1 LVGYEREHAP
11 GTPSWVD
18 LASADLV
25 VSARFYG
32 GLLGWDTAMRPV
44 DLRAGYMSFQVDGL
58 DVAGLG
64 RLARA
69 DEPPAWTTY
78 MAVQDIDDVTKAVLD
93 AGGHTM
99 GPAVEESE
107 TGRNALF
114 LDPTGA
120 VFGVW
125 QPGERVGVEMSGMT
139 GAMCWNQL
147 ASRHAEASKRF
158 YRDVFGW
165 TAVTAAPGSSGPSH
179 EMTSYTI
186 FRHEGREV
194 AGMIE
199 MDRSWPRGL
208 PSHWMTYF
216 GVDDCDAV
224 AARAAELGGE
234 VSVEPYDVPQIGRT
248 AVIGDP
254 HGAVF
259 SIVTPNARL
268 AGLDRDRGAEGDG
281 RSGAADREIPIGHD
295 DELGIEADHDDI
307 AVADRKSA

>member
-69 DEPPAWTTY
+69 DEPPAWTIY
-78 MAVQDIDDVTKAVLD
+78 IAVSDIDDALKAVLD

-99 GPAVEESE
+99 DTSVEETE

-114 LDPTGA
+114 IDPTGA

-125 QPGERVGVEMSGMT
+125 QPGERVGVEMSGMI

-147 ASRHAEASKRF
+147 ASRNVEASKRF

-165 TAVTAAPGSSGPSH
+165 SSVTTEGSSPH
-179 EMTSYTI
+179 EASYTI
-186 FRHEGREV
+186 LRHEGREI

-224 AARAAELGGE
+224 AAQAAELGGE
-234 VSVEPYDVPQIGRT
+234 VSVEPYDVPQVGRT

-259 SIVTPNARL
+259 SIVTPNARRS
-268 AGLDRDRGAEGDG
+268 GLDGESGRDADD
-281 RSGAADREIPIGHD
+281 RSGGVGREIPIGHD
-295 DELGIEADHDDI
+295 DELGLDPEVDD
-307 AVADRKSA
+307 VAMTSDRKSA